1 MIEKINHINI
11 KHVALVGGG
20 PGGIEHLTLK
30 AYKALNQA
38 DIILYDNLVKDLLHE
53 VASPQAEFVDVGK
66 RCNDGVCQSD
76 RQDYIHELIV
86 KYYNEGKKIARLKGG
101 DPMVFG
107 KIYEEINF
115 LNSKNID
122 FEIIPGLSAGQV
134 GSALFKIPLTVRG
147 KATEIFF
154 STAQQVRNEKT
165 DYSKWAKIIN
175 KGTPII
181 IYMGGLQMKEI
192 ARAFLSE
199 DICGSVHIHAL
210 SKVGT
215 AEQSIFSSTLD
226 EVIRKEIS
234 EIPLPALLI
243 VGKHAI
249 IDKAE
254 ITPVKNEYSYA

>member
-1 MIEKINHINI
+1 MINQLNNINI
-11 KHVALVGGG
+11 KQLSLVGGG

-30 AYKALNQA
+30 AYKALSQA
-38 DIILYDNLVKDLLHE
+38 EVILYDNLAKNLLVDI
-53 VASPQAEFVDVGK
+53 VAPGTELIDTGK
-66 RCNDGVCQSD
+66 RCNDGINQTD
-76 RQDYIHELIV
+76 RQEYINHLML
-86 KYYNEGKKIARLKGG
+86 KYYRDGKRVVRLKGG

-115 LNSKNID
+115 LNSENVD

-181 IYMGGLQMKEI
+181 IYMGGLQIKEI
-192 ARAFLSE
+192 AKAFLGENISG
-199 DICGSVHIHAL
+199 DVQLHAL

-215 AEQSIFSSTLD
+215 SEQSIFSSTLED
-226 EVIRKEIS
+226 VVNNKIPEVA
-234 EIPLPALLI
+234 LPALLI

-249 IDKAE
+249 IDKPVV
-254 ITPVKNEYSYA
+254 IPVKNKHSYA